1 MNGISY
7 GFSSNFV
14 QKEELNVCVH
24 GVMGEGR
31 QERN

>member
-14 QKEELNVCVH
+14 QKEETGEKLSWKEG
-24 GVMGEGR
+24 GVD
-31 QERN
+31 